1 MKQTIEK
8 EGDFTHDSQGLK
20 STGASRG
27 WSSSRIAKVS
37 GIVIFLL
44 IVVPVGFRLF
54 KQFKP
59 AAPSTTAQ
67 AVLTVACAPV
77 EYRQVEKHL
86 QIAGTVWAWDPLTIG
101 CEASGLRVESI
112 SVDEGHF
119 VKKGQVLATLNSSVL
134 EAQLLQ
140 QKAELARSKGSLA
153 IAIQPNRSMDIQRIK
168 ARVQETKAVVK
179 QEEANIARVKADLD
193 YARSTTN
200 RYRELGKVGAVSLQ
214 DLENKESIQK
224 AKEAELTNN
233 EQRLQ
238 AATFSRDQAIENMKM
253 ANEGGRKEDI
263 DIAKANV
270 AAESADV
277 QHTQALLNQTRIKAP
292 CDGYIVKRMIH
303 IGDTVVQNE
312 DCFQMVRDNRLE
324 VRAQLPEPDLGKIK
338 IGQKVMFVSNATQD
352 TKEVEGTVRE
362 ISPMIDQQTRLA
374 ICRIDIPFDI
384 YKKWLPGTF
393 VSGKVNLGSVK
404 VLAVPSTAVLSR
416 DGRSVVF
423 VYENNRVYQR
433 AVVTGERTEQYIAI
447 ESGLKENEQVVTV
460 GGGFLKDNDPVRL
473 SENKQS
479 KKQ

>member
-8 EGDFTHDSQGLK
+8 EGDFTHDSHGLK
-20 STGASRG
+20 SAGASQG

-59 AAPSTTAQ
+59 VAPSSAPQ
-67 AVLTVACAPV
+67 SVLTVACSPV

-86 QIAGTVWAWDPLTIG
+86 QIAGTVWAWDPITIG
-101 CEASGLRVESI
+101 CETSGLRVESVN
-112 SVDEGHF
+112 VDEGHF
-119 VKKGQVLATLNSSVL
+119 VKKGQVLARLNSSVL
-134 EAQLLQ
+134 EAQLMQ
-140 QKAELARSKGSLA
+140 QKAELARAKGSLT
-153 IAIQPNRSMDIQRIK
+153 IAIQPNRPMDIGRLK
-168 ARVQETKAVVK
+168 ARVEETKAVVK
-179 QEEANIARVKADLD
+179 QEEANIARVKADLGF
-193 YARSTTN
+193 ARSTTN
-200 RYRELGKVGAVSLQ
+200 RYRELGKVGAVSQQ
-214 DLENKESIQK
+214 DLENKESIQT
-224 AKEAELTNN
+224 AKEAELSNN
-233 EQRLQ
+233 EQRLR
-238 AATFSRDQAIENMKM
+238 AANYSRDQAIENLKM

-270 AAESADV
+270 QAESADV
-277 QHTQALLNQTRIKAP
+277 KHTEALIKQTRIQAP
-292 CDGYIVKRMIH
+292 CDGYVVKRMIH
-303 IGDTVVQNE
+303 IGDTVTQGE

-324 VRAQLPEPDLGKIK
+324 VRAQVPEPDLGKIK
-338 IGQKVMFVSNATQD
+338 IGQKVLFKSNATPDDKDVQ
-352 TKEVEGTVRE
+352 GTVRE
-362 ISPMIDQQTRLA
+362 ISPMVDQQTRLA
-374 ICRIDIPFDI
+374 TCRIDIPFDI

-393 VSGKVNLGSVK
+393 VSGKINLGEVR

-423 VYENNRVYQR
+423 VYDDKRVYQR
-433 AVVTGERTEQYIAI
+433 PVVTGERTEQYIAI

-479 KKQ
+479 K

>member
-8 EGDFTHDSQGLK
+8 EGDFTHDSHGLK
-20 STGASRG
+20 SSGASQG

-37 GIVIFLL
+37 GIVVFLA

-59 AAPSTTAQ
+59 APPATTQQ

-77 EYRQVEKHL
+77 EYRQIEKHL

-101 CEASGLRVESI
+101 CEASGLRVESVN
-112 SVDEGHF
+112 VDEGHF

-140 QKAELARSKGSLA
+140 HKAELAKAKGSLT
-153 IAIQPNRSMDIQRIK
+153 IAIQPNRPMDIGRLQ
-168 ARVQETKAVVK
+168 ARVEETKAVVK
-179 QEEANIARVKADLD
+179 QEEANIARVKADLEF
-193 YARSTTN
+193 ARSTTV
-200 RYRELGKVGAVSLQ
+200 RFRELGKVGAVSQQ

-224 AKEAELTNN
+224 AKEAELVNN
-233 EQRLQ
+233 EQRLR
-238 AATFSRDQAIENMKM
+238 AANYSRDQAIENLKM
-253 ANEGGRKEDI
+253 AHEGGRKEDI

-270 AAESADV
+270 AAEVADV
-277 QHTQALLNQTRIKAP
+277 KHTEALIRQTRIQAP

-303 IGDTVVQNE
+303 IGDTVMQNE

-324 VRAQLPEPDLGKIK
+324 VRAQVPEPDLGRIK
-338 IGQKVMFVSNATQD
+338 IGQKVLFKSNATPD
-352 TKEVEGTVRE
+352 DKDVVGTIRE
-362 ISPMIDQQTRLA
+362 ISPMVDQQTRLA
-374 ICRIDIPFDI
+374 TCRIDIPFDI

-393 VSGKVNLGSVK
+393 VSGKVNLGAQK

-416 DGRSVVF
+416 DGRAVVF
-423 VYENNRVYQR
+423 VYQDNRVYQR
-433 AVVTGERTEQYIAI
+433 PVVTGERTEQYIAI

-479 KKQ
+479 K